1 MRHTQFPAKNGVTLV
16 RFHIES
22 KKMDALPPPASR
34 DGNLVVS
41 QHLRPYSIMRHTL
54 AAATLLS
61 AFTDIYSTMRRSH
74 FAVKQLPNSP
84 ACHTHDF
91 AAPRRFAR
99 ALSWHSRPPHF
110 HRPWRL
116 KLCSHH
122 PRQDSTMRNT
132 HFRCTAAF
140 SSAVL
145 LLHRRITNQVS
156 ARVTAVTSSL
166 LLLFC
171 YLFDL
176 QADRD
181 T

>member
-41 QHLRPYSIMRHTL
+41 QHLRNFSRDSSWH
-54 AAATLLS
+54 S
-61 AFTDIYSTMRRSH
+61 
-74 FAVKQLPNSP
+74 QLPNSP

-140 SSAVL
+140 SIMQNCCIGES
-145 LLHRRITNQVS
+145 RMK
-156 ARVTAVTSSL
+156 
-166 LLLFC
+166 F
-171 YLFDL
+171 L
-176 QADRD
+176 QESQL
-181 T
+181 